1 MDKPKVIFDK
11 PKKMKQMP
19 KDFYNMKDSIEKEKK
34 IRHSDVFGKQGNK
47 SKEVAKKTK
56 KKVVKKKY

>member
-1 MDKPKVIFDK
+1 
-11 PKKMKQMP
+11 MKQMP

-34 IRHSDVFGKQGNK
+34 IRHSDVFGKQGNTKGGNK

>member
-1 MDKPKVIFDK
+1 MDK

-34 IRHSDVFGKQGNK
+34 ISHSDVFGKGGNK
-47 SKEVAKKTK
+47 SKEVAKKKTK